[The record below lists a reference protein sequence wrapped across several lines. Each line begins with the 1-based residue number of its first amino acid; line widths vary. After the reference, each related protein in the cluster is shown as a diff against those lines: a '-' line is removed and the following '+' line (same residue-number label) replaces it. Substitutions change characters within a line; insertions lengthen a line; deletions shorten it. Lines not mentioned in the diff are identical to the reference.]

1 MYQLYSLN
9 FADSGWHVFAAVF
22 IFFLG
27 AYIALAQY
35 RIFRVP
41 QRLAIGLYF
50 WHTIFSIYYLMYS
63 QSNSADSKGYFIS
76 SQDFSGVP
84 ALGTSAVTFLTALFT
99 QGLNLSYGGVFL
111 VFNIIGFIGMLALAS
126 VVQEII
132 RGSSRNVRLLALI
145 ILLLP
150 GLSFWSA
157 SIGKDALTFF
167 AACLAC
173 WVSMDLIRRFPGMI
187 LAVLVMLVARP
198 HIAAILLMAFSS
210 TIIISGRVSVMIR
223 GLLILV
229 SIPTAVYVLLVAQT
243 YVGLEGVAS
252 VSLVLD
258 YVEQR
263 QGANTEGGLGI
274 DIVSMSLPV
283 RLFTYLYRPLFIDG
297 GGLLGLVIS
306 IENSILL
313 IISLAAAYLWC
324 KRRKS
329 ALPGFTWWFLVI
341 FSLMSWF
348 VLSNTTANLG
358 ISMRQ
363 KWMFMPMIIIV
374 CLSYI
379 GRPLIN
385 TKRTR
390 N

>member
-1 MYQLYSLN
+1 MYLSNSLS
-9 FADSGWHVFAAVF
+9 FADNGWHIFAATLIF
-22 IFFLG
+22 ILG
-27 AYIALAQY
+27 ACIALLQY
-35 RIFRVP
+35 RMFRVP

-50 WHTIFSIYYLMYS
+50 WHTIFSMFYLVYS
-63 QSNSADSKGYFIS
+63 LLNSADSTGYFIF

-111 VFNIIGFIGMLALAS
+111 VFNIFGFIGMLALAS
-126 VVQEII
+126 VVLELT
-132 RGSSRNVRLLALI
+132 RDSSRNVRLLALI

-150 GLSFWSA
+150 GLSFWNA

-198 HIAAILLMAFSS
+198 HIAAILLVAFSS

-229 SIPTAVYVLLVAQT
+229 TIPTAVYALLVTQT
-243 YVGLEGVAS
+243 YVGLEGVDS

-263 QGANTEGGLGI
+263 QGYNTEGGLGI
-274 DIVSMSLPV
+274 DIASMSLQV
-283 RLFTYLYRPLFIDG
+283 RMFTYLYRPLFIDG
-297 GGLLGLVIS
+297 GGFFGLVIS

-313 IISLAAAYLWC
+313 MISLAAAYLWC

-348 VLSNTTANLG
+348 VLSNITANLG
-358 ISMRQ
+358 IALRQ

>member
-1 MYQLYSLN
+1 MYLSNSLS
-9 FADSGWHVFAAVF
+9 FADNGWHIFAATLIF
-22 IFFLG
+22 ILG
-27 AYIALAQY
+27 ACIALLQY
-35 RIFRVP
+35 RMFRVP

-50 WHTIFSIYYLMYS
+50 WHTIFSMYYLVYS
-63 QSNSADSKGYFIS
+63 LSNSADSTGYFID

-84 ALGTSAVTFLTALFT
+84 ALGTSAVKFLTALFT

-111 VFNIIGFIGMLALAS
+111 VFNIFGFIGMLALAS
-126 VVQEII
+126 VVLELT
-132 RGSSRNVRLLALI
+132 RDSSRNVRLLALI

-150 GLSFWSA
+150 GLSFWTA

-173 WVSMDLIRRFPGMI
+173 WVSMDLRRRFPGMI

-198 HIAAILLMAFSS
+198 HIAAILLMALSS
-210 TIIISGRVSVMIR
+210 TIIISGGVSVMIR

-229 SIPTAVYVLLVAQT
+229 TIPTAVYALLVTQT
-243 YVGLEGVAS
+243 YVGLEGVDSA
-252 VSLVLD
+252 SLVVD

-263 QGANTEGGLGI
+263 QGYNTEGGLGI
-274 DIVSMSLPV
+274 DIASMSLQV
-283 RLFTYLYRPLFIDG
+283 RMFTYLYRPLFIDG
-297 GGLLGLVIS
+297 GGLFGLVIS

-313 IISLAAAYLWC
+313 MISLAAAYLWC

-348 VLSNTTANLG
+348 VLSNITANLG
-358 ISMRQ
+358 IALRQ

>member
-1 MYQLYSLN
+1 MYLSNSLS
-9 FADSGWHVFAAVF
+9 FADSAWHAFAAALIF
-22 IFFLG
+22 ILG
-27 AYIALAQY
+27 ACIALLQY
-35 RIFRVP
+35 RMFRVP

-50 WHTIFSIYYLMYS
+50 WHTIFSLYYLVYS
-63 QSNSADSKGYFIS
+63 QSNSADSAGYFIN

-126 VVQEII
+126 VVLELT
-132 RGSSRNVRLLALI
+132 RDSSRNVRLLALI

-157 SIGKDALTFF
+157 AIGKDALTFF

-173 WVSMDLIRRFPGMI
+173 WVSMDLKRRFPGMI

-198 HIAAILLMAFSS
+198 HMAAILLMALSS
-210 TIIISGRVSVMIR
+210 TMIISGRGSVMTR
-223 GLLILV
+223 GLLILAT
-229 SIPTAVYVLLVAQT
+229 IPTTAYTLLVAQT
-243 YVGLEGVAS
+243 YVGLENRLSAAS
-252 VSLVLD
+252 ID
-258 YVEQR
+258 GFFEER
-263 QGANTEGGLGI
+263 QGYNTEGGLGI
-274 DIVSMSLPV
+274 DIASMSMPV
-283 RLFTYLYRPLFIDG
+283 RMFTYLYRPLFIDG
-297 GGLLGLVIS
+297 GGLLGLIIS
-306 IENSILL
+306 IESSILL
-313 IISLAAAYLWC
+313 LLSMAAAYLWF

-329 ALPGFTWWFLVI
+329 ALLGFTWWFLVI
-341 FSLMSWF
+341 FAIVSWF
-348 VLSNTTANLG
+348 ILANTTANLG
-358 ISMRQ
+358 IAMRQ

-374 CLSYI
+374 CFSYI